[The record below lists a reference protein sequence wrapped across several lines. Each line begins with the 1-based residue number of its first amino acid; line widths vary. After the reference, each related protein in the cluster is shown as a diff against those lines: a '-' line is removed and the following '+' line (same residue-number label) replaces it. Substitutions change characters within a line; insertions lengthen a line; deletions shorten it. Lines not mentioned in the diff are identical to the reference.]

1 MNTTRQIA
9 AELAKTIATTDWIP
23 EGVGKPRVFMDAIT
37 TAVTLGEHPAVIVV
51 PRNSTGMWHANPEYQ
66 IEVVLAMDASSLNAN
81 PAAPVETPDG
91 VEVYGSGALLDSMV
105 VALVNTI
112 KRATPGS
119 ILADLQVEYSLDSLP
134 MQYATITLG
143 YRDNPSY
150 DTFED

>member
-1 MNTTRQIA
+1 MTTTRQLA
-9 AELAKTIATTDWIP
+9 TELAKTIATTDWMP
-23 EGVGKPRVFMDAIT
+23 EGVRKPRVFMDAIT
-37 TAVTLGEHPAVIVV
+37 TAITLGEHPAVIVV
-51 PRNSTGMWHANPEYQ
+51 PRNSTGMWHSTPEYQ
-66 IEVVLAMDASSLNAN
+66 IEVVLAVDASSLNSN

-91 VEVYGSGALLDSMV
+91 VEVFGSGALLDSLV

-119 ILADLQVEYSLDSLP
+119 ILSDVQVEYNLDSLP

-150 DTFED
+150 DTFEE